1 MLSLPARNFCSFK
14 KKSPKFDGLGRGGG
28 FFFKKEKVYENV
40 NENGNNDADVDAD
53 TDADA
58 DAECTLP
65 NHPSACPPHHP
76 FGSAAGRTPAV

>member
-1 MLSLPARNFCSFK
+1 MVWS
-14 KKSPKFDGLGRGGG
+14 GG

-40 NENGNNDADVDAD
+40 NENGNNDADADAD
-53 TDADA
+53 TEADA

-65 NHPSACPPHHP
+65 NHPSACPPHHS